1 MTTLNFTRIETG
13 RTTRCLIASLSLQV
27 YLVYSLSLD
36 LGLAVT
42 LPLCIH
48 SPSVIRSLPLSLSV
62 SACRVR
68 RCAYQAQLTFRWG
81 VVDPQGRHLCA
92 TCLSTFGTATVNKA
106 QLQIR
111 GGVYWSHWS
120 AGTAK
125 CNKNV
130 RDSFEQLK
138 HWAHVALS
146 LLCLRKLQTLRIR
159 SVVPL
164 TVRQPASQSV
174 VQENLRQHRKTF
186 SRKSKSAVVTCSS
199 RCCCSPLLISAQRR
213 VQVPLG
219 YL

>member
-27 YLVYSLSLD
+27 YVVYSLSLS
-36 LGLAVT
+36 LSIWLWLSLSLSVYT
-42 LPLCIH
+42 LPPLFT
-48 SPSVIRSLPLSLSV
+48 LSLSLSPSV

-111 GGVYWSHWS
+111 GGFIDRTDRQVQRSVIKMFGILLNTYSTGHM
-120 AGTAK
+120 
-125 CNKNV
+125 
-130 RDSFEQLK
+130 F
-138 HWAHVALS
+138 

-164 TVRQPASQSV
+164 TVRQPASRAG
-174 VQENLRQHRKTF
+174 ELT
-186 SRKSKSAVVTCSS
+186 SAS
-199 RCCCSPLLISAQRR
+199 
-213 VQVPLG
+213 
-219 YL
+219 